1 MKVQIFVLGVAL
13 ALSACAGSIVP
24 RSARTAPL
32 RVEAQA
38 QIPNAALGTPST
50 PIAAKPAAVVTGANA
65 RAAGLAAGPAVES
78 LPIED
83 AAAQRALASFI
94 ASCPAVSK
102 RNDLS
107 GLTRNED
114 WARACSAARTTVT
127 SRARDFFA
135 EQFETVQ
142 VGTGAAFA
150 TGYYEPEIAG
160 SRTPSPSYPVPI
172 YRRPPELVEI
182 DLGAFNDGLKG
193 KKLSGRIAN
202 GTMVPFADRG
212 QIEDGAL
219 AGRGLEIAWAADP
232 VEFFMF
238 QVQGSGRLRLP
249 DGSIMR
255 LTYAGQNGRTY
266 NSIGALMRERQMLQ
280 PGQYTMQG
288 VMAYL
293 RANAETGRAIMREN
307 KSFVFFSELNG
318 EGPLGSLNV
327 VVKRQVSVATDP
339 MYVPLGAPVFLSMD
353 RSDASGL
360 WVAQDIGGAI
370 KGANRFDTFWGAGEE
385 AARIAG
391 GMSARGTAFVLVPKG
406 TLARLGVSSG
416 GPTP

>member
-1 MKVQIFVLGVAL
+1 MKPFVTAFASAL

-24 RSARTAPL
+24 RGAGMPTPRA
-32 RVEAQA
+32 EAQA
-38 QIPNAALGTPST
+38 QIPRAIVGAPST
-50 PIAAKPAAVVTGANA
+50 PMPAMPATVATGTNA
-65 RAAGLAAGPAVES
+65 RAVGLTAGPSVGA
-78 LPIED
+78 LPFDD
-83 AAAQRALASFI
+83 AAARRVFASFI

-102 RNDLS
+102 RSDLS

-114 WARACSAARTTVT
+114 WVRVCTAARSADV

-135 EQFETVQ
+135 EQFEAVQ

-160 SRTPSPSYPVPI
+160 SRTRSTANNTPI
-172 YRRPPELVEI
+172 YKKPPELLEI
-182 DLGAFNDGLKG
+182 DLGAFNEGLRGRKV
-193 KKLSGRIAN
+193 SGRMAN
-202 GTMVPFADRG
+202 GTLVPFAERG
-212 QIEDGAL
+212 EIEDGAL
-219 AGRGLEIAWAADP
+219 AGRGLELAYAADP
-232 VEFFMF
+232 VEFFML
-238 QVQGSGRLRLP
+238 QVQGSGRLKLP

-266 NSIGALMRERQMLQ
+266 VSVGAYMRERAMLQ
-280 PGQYTMQG
+280 SGQYTMQG
-288 VMAYL
+288 VMAYM
-293 RANAETGRAIMREN
+293 RANPEAGRAIMRQN
-307 KSFVFFSELNG
+307 KSFVFFAELNG

-327 VVKRQVSVATDP
+327 VVKRQASVATDP

-353 RSDASGL
+353 RTDATGL

-370 KGANRFDTFWGAGEE
+370 KGANRFDTFWGAGDE

-391 GMSARGTAFVLVPKG
+391 GMTARGTAFILVPRG
-406 TLARLGVSSG
+406 TLARLGVASG

>member
-1 MKVQIFVLGVAL
+1 MRLNAVAIVASL
-13 ALSACAGSIVP
+13 ALSACAGGIVP
-24 RSARTAPL
+24 RTALQSMPI
-32 RVEAQA
+32 RVEAPA
-38 QIPNAALGTPST
+38 IRAVPST
-50 PIAAKPAAVVTGANA
+50 PIVPKTTASPTGSSA
-65 RAAGLAAGPAVES
+65 RSVGFVAGPDIS
-78 LPIED
+78 TLPFDEIS
-83 AAAQRALASFI
+83 ARRAMASFL
-94 ASCPAVSK
+94 ASCPAATR

-107 GLTRNED
+107 GLSRNED
-114 WARACSAARTTVT
+114 WGRVCEAASKWDPANARS
-127 SRARDFFA
+127 FFV
-135 EQFETVQ
+135 ERFETVQ

-160 SRTPSPSYPVPI
+160 SRTQSAAFPVPI
-172 YRRPPELVEI
+172 YRKPPELVEV

-193 KKLSGRIAN
+193 KKLSGRIAG
-202 GTMVPFADRG
+202 GTMVPFSDRG

-249 DGSIMR
+249 DGTIMR

-266 NSIGALMRERQMLQ
+266 NSVGAYMRERAMLQ

-288 VMAYL
+288 VVAYMK
-293 RANAETGRAIMREN
+293 ANPEQGRTIMREN
-307 KSFVFFSELNG
+307 KSFVFFSELKG

-327 VVKRQVSVATDP
+327 VVKRQASVATDP
-339 MYVPLGAPVFLSMD
+339 MFVPLGAPVFLSMD
-353 RSDASGL
+353 RVDATGL

-391 GMSARGTAFVLVPKG
+391 GMTARGTAFVLLPKG
-406 TLARLGVSSG
+406 SLARLNADG
-416 GPTP
+416 GKTP

>member
-1 MKVQIFVLGVAL
+1 MKSAFWVGL
-13 ALSACAGSIVP
+13 AGLVVSACAGGTIVP
-24 RSARTAPL
+24 RSVGQVLRTDAPAIKPVASTAIAPVATTAATGTTAR
-32 RVEAQA
+32 
-38 QIPNAALGTPST
+38 
-50 PIAAKPAAVVTGANA
+50 VVGIV
-65 RAAGLAAGPAVES
+65 AGPDIAT
-78 LPIED
+78 LPISEE
-83 AAAQRALASFI
+83 AARRALAAFI
-94 ASCPAVSK
+94 ASCPAVTK

-114 WARACSAARTTVT
+114 WARVCEAATKWDPAKAK
-127 SRARDFFA
+127 SFFVDR
-135 EQFETVQ
+135 FETVQ

-150 TGYYEPEIAG
+150 TGYYEPEIEG
-160 SRTPSPSYPVPI
+160 SRVQSAGYPVPI

-193 KKLSGRIAN
+193 KKLSGRIAK
-202 GTMVPFADRG
+202 GTIVPFADRG

-219 AGRGLEIAWAADP
+219 VGRGLEIAWAADP
-232 VEFFMF
+232 VDFFMF

-266 NSIGALMRERQMLQ
+266 NSVGAYMRERAMLR

-288 VMAYL
+288 VVAYMK
-293 RANAETGRAIMREN
+293 ANPEKGRAIMREN

-327 VVKRQVSVATDP
+327 VVKRQASVATDP
-339 MYVPLGAPVFLSMD
+339 MFVPLGAPVFLAMD
-353 RSDASGL
+353 RADATGL

-391 GMSARGTAFVLVPKG
+391 GMTARGTAFVLTPKG
-406 TLARLGVSSG
+406 TLERLTAHG
-416 GPTP
+416 GKTP

>member
-1 MKVQIFVLGVAL
+1 MRPTLWVAL
-13 ALSACAGSIVP
+13 AGLSVSACASGAIVP
-24 RSARTAPL
+24 RSAGQQSRI
-32 RVEAQA
+32 E
-38 QIPNAALGTPST
+38 TPAVR
-50 PIAAKPAAVVTGANA
+50 PVVTIPMTPVVTKPVTGTTAV
-65 RAAGLAAGPAVES
+65 AAGLFAGPDIAT
-78 LPIED
+78 LAFTED
-83 AAAQRALASFI
+83 GARRVLASFI
-94 ASCPAVSK
+94 ASCPAATK

-107 GLTRNED
+107 GLTRGED
-114 WARACSAARTTVT
+114 WARVCEAA
-127 SRARDFFA
+127 SKWDLANAKSFFIDR
-135 EQFETVQ
+135 FETVQ

-150 TGYYEPEIAG
+150 TGYYEPEIEG
-160 SRTPSPSYPVPI
+160 SRTQSAAYPVPI

-182 DLGAFNDGLKG
+182 DLGGFNDGLKG

-202 GTMVPFADRG
+202 GTMVPFADRA

-219 AGRGLEIAWAADP
+219 AGRGLELAWAADP

-266 NSIGALMRERQMLQ
+266 NSVGAYMRERAMLQ

-288 VMAYL
+288 VVAYMK
-293 RANAETGRAIMREN
+293 ANPEKGRAIMREN
-307 KSFVFFSELNG
+307 KSFVFFAELNG
-318 EGPLGSLNV
+318 EGPLGSLGV
-327 VVKRQVSVATDP
+327 VVKRQASVAVDP
-339 MYVPLGAPVFLSMD
+339 MFTPLGAPVFLSMD
-353 RSDASGL
+353 RADASGL

-385 AARIAG
+385 AARVAG
-391 GMSARGTAFVLVPKG
+391 GMTARGTAFVLLPKG
-406 TLARLGVSSG
+406 TLARLGVAGG

>member
-1 MKVQIFVLGVAL
+1 MKAGLWVVLAGL
-13 ALSACAGSIVP
+13 SLSACAGGRIVP
-24 RSARTAPL
+24 QGVGQSAT
-32 RVEAQA
+32 VTE
-38 QIPNAALGTPST
+38 S
-50 PIAAKPAAVVTGANA
+50 PIAKPVIAVPISPAVTTAATGATA
-65 RAAGLAAGPAVES
+65 RAAGVTPGPDMAS
-78 LPIED
+78 LPFDEIS
-83 AAAQRALASFI
+83 ARRALGAFL
-94 ASCPAVSK
+94 ASCPAVTK
-102 RNDLS
+102 RADLS
-107 GLTRNED
+107 GLTRNQD
-114 WARACSAARTTVT
+114 WGRVCEAA
-127 SRARDFFA
+127 SKWDPANAKSFFVDR
-135 EQFETVQ
+135 FEAVQ
-142 VGTGAAFA
+142 VGPGTAFA
-150 TGYYEPEIAG
+150 TGYYEPEIDG
-160 SRTPSPSYPVPI
+160 SRTPSSAYPVPI

-182 DLGAFNDGLKG
+182 DLGQFNDGLKG
-193 KKLSGRIAN
+193 KKLSGRMAN

-266 NSIGALMRERQMLQ
+266 NSVGAYMRERQMLQ

-288 VMAYL
+288 VVAYMK
-293 RANAETGRAIMREN
+293 ANPEKGRAIMREN

-327 VVKRQVSVATDP
+327 VVKRQASVATDP

-353 RSDASGL
+353 RADASGL

-370 KGANRFDTFWGAGEE
+370 KGANRFDTFWGAGED
-385 AARIAG
+385 AKRIAG
-391 GMSARGTAFVLVPKG
+391 GMTARGTAFVLVPKG
-406 TLARLGVSSG
+406 TLARLTANG
-416 GPTP
+416 GTTP

>member
-1 MKVQIFVLGVAL
+1 MKSPVLVFAAAL
-13 ALSACAGSIVP
+13 TLSACAGSIVP
-24 RSARTAPL
+24 RGAGAPPQ
-32 RVEAQA
+32 RVEVQA
-38 QIPNAALGTPST
+38 QIPRAIVGAPATPM
-50 PIAAKPAAVVTGANA
+50 AAKPATAATGVNAKAV
-65 RAAGLAAGPAVES
+65 GLTAGPSVGS
-78 LPIED
+78 LSFD
-83 AAAQRALASFI
+83 DVAARRALASFV
-94 ASCPAVSK
+94 ASCPAVTK

-114 WARACSAARTTVT
+114 WVRTCAAAR
-127 SRARDFFA
+127 SADPARARDFFTD
-135 EQFETVQ
+135 QFETVQ

-160 SRTPSPSYPVPI
+160 SRTRSAAYATPI
-172 YRRPPELVEI
+172 YRRPLELVEI

-193 KKLSGRIAN
+193 RKVSGRIAN
-202 GTMVPFADRG
+202 GTLVPFADRG

-219 AGRGLEIAWAADP
+219 ASRGLELAYAADP
-232 VEFFMF
+232 VEFFML

-249 DGSIMR
+249 DGSVMR

-266 NSIGALMRERQMLQ
+266 VSVGAYMRERQMLQ
-280 PGQYTMQG
+280 SGQYTMQG
-288 VMAYL
+288 VVAFMK
-293 RANAETGRAIMREN
+293 ANPEQGRAIMREN

-327 VVKRQVSVATDP
+327 VVKRQASVATDP

-391 GMSARGTAFVLVPKG
+391 GMTARGTAFVLVPRG
-406 TLARLGVSSG
+406 TLARLGVSGG

>member
-1 MKVQIFVLGVAL
+1 MNSAL
-13 ALSACAGSIVP
+13 WVGLAGFAVSACAGGVIVP
-24 RSARTAPL
+24 RSVGQPM
-32 RVEAQA
+32 RVEAPA
-38 QIPNAALGTPST
+38 IKSVAAT
-50 PIAAKPAAVVTGANA
+50 PIAPVATTSATGNTA
-65 RAAGLAAGPAVES
+65 RAVGVAAGPDIS
-78 LPIED
+78 TLPVSEE
-83 AAAQRALASFI
+83 AARRALASFI
-94 ASCPAVSK
+94 ASCPAAIK

-114 WARACSAARTTVT
+114 WQRACEAATKWDPANAK
-127 SRARDFFA
+127 SFFV
-135 EQFETVQ
+135 ERFEAVQ

-150 TGYYEPEIAG
+150 TGYYEPEIEG
-160 SRTPSPSYPVPI
+160 SRTQSAAYPVPI

-182 DLGAFNDGLKG
+182 DLGAFNDGVKG

-212 QIEDGAL
+212 EIEDGAL
-219 AGRGLEIAWAADP
+219 AGRGLELAWAADP

-266 NSIGALMRERQMLQ
+266 NSVGAYMRERAMLQ

-288 VMAYL
+288 VVAYMQ
-293 RANAETGRAIMREN
+293 ANPEKARAIMREN
-307 KSFVFFSELNG
+307 KSFVFFAELKG

-327 VVKRQVSVATDP
+327 VVKRQASVATDP
-339 MYVPLGAPVFLSMD
+339 MFTPLGAPVFLSMD
-353 RSDASGL
+353 RADASGL

-370 KGANRFDTFWGAGEE
+370 KGANRFDTFWGAGED
-385 AARIAG
+385 AKRIAG
-391 GMSARGTAFVLVPKG
+391 GMTARGTAFVLVPKG
-406 TLARLGVSSG
+406 TLARLTANG
-416 GPTP
+416 GTTP

>member
-1 MKVQIFVLGVAL
+1 MKSSVFVLA
-13 ALSACAGSIVP
+13 AAMTLSACAGSIVP
-24 RSARTAPL
+24 RGSGPPQP
-32 RVEAQA
+32 RVEAQ
-38 QIPNAALGTPST
+38 IPKAIVGTPST
-50 PIAAKPAAVVTGANA
+50 PMAAKPATAATGTTA
-65 RAAGLAAGPAVES
+65 RAVGLTAGPPVGS
-78 LPIED
+78 LSFD
-83 AAAQRALASFI
+83 DVAARRALASFI

-114 WARACSAARTTVT
+114 WVRTCAAARTTD
-127 SRARDFFA
+127 SARARDFFA

-160 SRTPSPSYPVPI
+160 SRTRSATYNTPI
-172 YRRPPELVEI
+172 YKKPPELVEI
-182 DLGAFNDGLKG
+182 DLGAFNEGLKG
-193 KKLSGRIAN
+193 RKVSGRIAN
-202 GTMVPFADRG
+202 GTLVPFAERSE
-212 QIEDGAL
+212 IEDGAL
-219 AGRGLEIAWAADP
+219 AGRGLELAYAADP
-232 VEFFMF
+232 VEFFML
-238 QVQGSGRLRLP
+238 QVQGSGRLKLP

-266 NSIGALMRERQMLQ
+266 VSVGAYMRERAMLQ
-280 PGQYTMQG
+280 SGQYTMQG
-288 VMAYL
+288 VMAYM
-293 RANAETGRAIMREN
+293 RANPEAGRAIMRQN
-307 KSFVFFSELNG
+307 KSFVFFAELNG

-327 VVKRQVSVATDP
+327 VVKRQASVATDP

-370 KGANRFDTFWGAGEE
+370 KGANRFDTFWGAGDE

-391 GMSARGTAFVLVPKG
+391 GMTARGTAFVLVPRG
-406 TLARLGVSSG
+406 TLARLGVTSG

>member
-1 MKVQIFVLGVAL
+1 MTSRVFVLAAAL
-13 ALSACAGSIVP
+13 TLSACAGSIVP
-24 RSARTAPL
+24 RGAGAPL
-32 RVEAQA
+32 PSAEA
-38 QIPNAALGTPST
+38 QIPKAIVGTPST
-50 PIAAKPAAVVTGANA
+50 PIAARPATAATGVNA
-65 RAAGLAAGPAVES
+65 RAVGLAPGPSVGS
-78 LPIED
+78 LSFD
-83 AAAQRALASFI
+83 DVAARRALASFM

-114 WARACSAARTTVT
+114 WVRTCSTARTTDPA
-127 SRARDFFA
+127 RARDFFA

-160 SRTPSPSYPVPI
+160 SRTPSSAYPVPI

-182 DLGAFNDGLKG
+182 DLTPFNDGLKG

-202 GTMVPFADRG
+202 GTIVPFADRG

-266 NSIGALMRERQMLQ
+266 NSVGAYMRERKML
-280 PGQYTMQG
+280 PSGQYTMQG
-288 VMAYL
+288 VVAFMK
-293 RANAETGRAIMREN
+293 ANPEQGRAIMREN

-327 VVKRQVSVATDP
+327 VVKRQASVATDP

-391 GMSARGTAFVLVPKG
+391 GMTARGIAFVLVPRG
-406 TLARLGVSSG
+406 TLARLGVTGG

>member
-1 MKVQIFVLGVAL
+1 MKPQVFVLAGAL

-24 RSARTAPL
+24 RGAGVPPPRI
-32 RVEAQA
+32 EAQA
-38 QIPNAALGTPST
+38 EMPKAIVGTPSM
-50 PIAAKPAAVVTGANA
+50 PVMAKPAPAATGATA
-65 RAAGLAAGPAVES
+65 RAVGLTAGPTVGS
-78 LPIED
+78 LSFD
-83 AAAQRALASFI
+83 DVAARRALSSFI
-94 ASCPAVSK
+94 TSCPAVSK

-114 WARACSAARTTVT
+114 WVRTCAVARSTGA
-127 SRARDFFA
+127 SRARDFFI

-160 SRTPSPSYPVPI
+160 SRIRSSAYLVPI

-266 NSIGALMRERQMLQ
+266 NSVGAYMRQRKML
-280 PGQYTMQG
+280 PSGQYTMQG
-288 VMAYL
+288 VVAFMK
-293 RANAETGRAIMREN
+293 ANPEQGRAIMREN
-307 KSFVFFSELNG
+307 ESFVFFAELNG

-327 VVKRQVSVATDP
+327 VVKRQASVATDP

-353 RSDASGL
+353 RTDASGL

-391 GMSARGTAFVLVPKG
+391 GMTARGTAFVLVPRG
-406 TLARLGVSSG
+406 TLARLGVTGG